1 MPNEARECL
10 VITDE
15 QEEIIWVPKFA
26 NSYLS
31 IPLETDKI
39 HYRLLLRQRSNAE
52 KERTMIEKDIEKVL
66 ISKEEILRSLQ
77 SLASN

>member
-1 MPNEARECL
+1 MKRESAW

-39 HYRLLLRQRSNAE
+39 HYRLLFKTKVMLKGAHYDR
-52 KERTMIEKDIEKVL
+52 KDIEKV
-66 ISKEEILRSLQ
+66 
-77 SLASN
+77 